1 MEILK
6 VVAKDLISSVMD
18 V

>member
-1 MEILK
+1 MDHIS
-6 VVAKDLISSVMD
+6 SSVMD